1 MEKEI
6 PQRKSAVEKLRRQF
20 HSEVTVRLIICLSQ
34 PLSSATLGVILF
46 SFISVTC
53 CQLLKTRCFSVS
65 MTVFHLSF
73 YYLLL
78 MVSGLVVCLFFNIHC
93 LLVLC

>member
-6 PQRKSAVEKLRRQF
+6 PQKKSAVEKLRRQF
-20 HSEVTVRLIICLSQ
+20 HSEVTVRLIICLSP
-34 PLSSATLGVILF
+34 PLSSTLDVILF

-53 CQLLKTRCFSVS
+53 CQLLKTLCFSVS
-65 MTVFHLSF
+65 MTVSHLSF

-78 MVSGLVVCLFFNIHC
+78 IDNGLVVCLFFNIC
-93 LLVLC
+93 